1 MPRRQT
7 PTKLG
12 THKALKNTSFEIIVL
27 SWLMQDGWQV
37 FMPVLDHG
45 HSTDLLISDGP
56 NYYRIQ
62 VKTID
67 SSRKE
72 VLNQWEGSNV
82 DVVIYFSRNS
92 NWGYITPAFEG
103 KKRKLK
109 HPEHRKFQQN
119 KNDFLKQFHQ
129 LG

>member
-7 PTKLG
+7 QTKTG
-12 THKALKNTSFEIIVL
+12 THKVLKNSSFEIVVL

-56 NYYRIQ
+56 NYFRIQ

-72 VLNQWEGSNV
+72 ISNQWEGSNV

-92 NWGYITPAFEG
+92 NWGYITPAFEE
-103 KKRKLK
+103 KKRKLN
-109 HPEHRKFQQN
+109 HSEHRKFTQN

-129 LG
+129 I